1 MEFKCRNT
9 KEEDLVEL
17 VDWWKWHRFT
27 PPVREMLPD
36 DISSGIMVTLDGQ
49 NICAGFLY
57 STSASKLFHIEYIV
71 STYKVR
77 DKEIRKEAL
86 RYLIGGL
93 KYMAKEMGAKIIFT
107 NLVNQNLKKSFL
119 DNDFI
124 VGSKNSEE
132 LICLI

>member
-1 MEFKCRNT
+1 MDLRCRNT
-9 KEEDLVEL
+9 REEDLVEL

-36 DISSGIMVTLDGQ
+36 DLSSGIMVMDGNE
-49 NICAGFLY
+49 NICAGFVY
-57 STSASKLFHIEYIV
+57 STSASALFHIEFIV

-77 DKEIRKEAL
+77 DKELRKEAL
-86 RYLIGGL
+86 MLLIGGL

-107 NLVNQNLKKSFL
+107 NLVSQNLKKSFL
-119 DNDFI
+119 DNGFI

-132 LICLI
+132 LICLV